1 MLAEEHSV
9 QCGAL
14 FGFGLKANKSTGT
27 LLNLSAASAAV
38 KEKLK
43 QPPIFIF
50 SPNDS
55 PSKTMKNVF
64 YFIKETLFVLKI
76 FKFL

>member
-27 LLNLSAASAAV
+27 LLTYLLQVKAV

-43 QPPIFIF
+43 QAPIFIF

-64 YFIKETLFVLKI
+64 YFIKEALFVVKI

>member
-1 MLAEEHSV
+1 MLAEEHSI

-14 FGFGLKANKSTGT
+14 FDFGLKANKSTGT
-27 LLNLSAASAAV
+27 LWTYLLQVKAV

-43 QPPIFIF
+43 QAPIFIF
-50 SPNDS
+50 SPN
-55 PSKTMKNVF
+55 VF
-64 YFIKETLFVLKI
+64 YFIKEALFVLKI